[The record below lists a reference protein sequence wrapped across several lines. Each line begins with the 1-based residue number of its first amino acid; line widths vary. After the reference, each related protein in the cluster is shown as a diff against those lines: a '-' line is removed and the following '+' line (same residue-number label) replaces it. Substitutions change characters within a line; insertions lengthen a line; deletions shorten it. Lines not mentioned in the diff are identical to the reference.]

1 MLLCSCSASRQEPPP
16 AKSDTM
22 RHAISVET
30 RHDTLKDTTWI
41 KSIIHKDT
49 IANVE
54 KYYTTIIKTR
64 VSAAAA
70 AAENRDTTKT
80 IIAAPK
86 SSKETNDKYYWR
98 YYAFYFFCA
107 FACALV
113 IFRFY
118 RNGRGS

>member
-1 MLLCSCSASRQEPPP
+1 MLLCSCCASWQELPP

-22 RHAISVET
+22 WHAISAET
-30 RHDTLKDTTWI
+30 RHDTIKDTTWI

-70 AAENRDTTKT
+70 AAEKRDTIKT

-86 SSKETNDKYYWR
+86 SSKETNEKYHWR
-98 YYAFYFFCA
+98 YYAFFYLGA
-107 FACALV
+107 FVCALV

>member
-1 MLLCSCSASRQEPPP
+1 MLLCSCSATRKELSP

-22 RHAISVET
+22 RHAISVEI

-70 AAENRDTTKT
+70 AQEKKDTTTT
-80 IIAAPK
+80 ILAAPK
-86 SSKETNDKYYWR
+86 SSEETPNKPKWYL
-98 YYAFYFFCA
+98 YAFLFFA
-107 FACALV
+107 ACGSEYL
-113 IFRFY
+113 IFRYF
-118 RNGRGS
+118 RKGRGT